1 MKPLS
6 CPKTV
11 STDERRRGERAGV
24 LRTVV
29 VASEKD
35 QPMIESGAG
44 AVYEAIVRRKSR
56 AAIWRAAGRAAGQ
69 PGDRPGGIGG
79 RTGCPAG
86 HLAEI
91 SAWAPGEFRDLGQM
105 AEQPFP
111 QTKQIPYKSRH

>member
-24 LRTVV
+24 LRTGVI
-29 VASEKD
+29 ASEKD

-56 AAIWRAAGRAAGQ
+56 AAIWRPAAQDRGLTGR
-69 PGDRPGGIGG
+69 
-79 RTGCPAG
+79 PAG
-86 HLAEI
+86 CQAEI
-91 SAWAPGEFRDLGQM
+91 SAWQPGEFRNLGQP
-105 AEQPFP
+105 AGAPFP
-111 QTKQIPYKSRH
+111 QTK